1 MSVVYLASPYAAVF
15 NLSSAA
21 QLTDSSNRYNSIFY
35 SLYNRILMMMTMK
48 SGPSGLFL
56 LLLLTSSASGLG
68 SVVWIGYKYY
78 GVPYTWQNAQSFC
91 RRWAS
96 YSHYHQ

>member
-1 MSVVYLASPYAAVF
+1 MTVVYLASPYAVVF
-15 NLSSAA
+15 NLSPAA
-21 QLTDSSNRYNSIFY
+21 QLNNSSNRYNSIFY
-35 SLYNRILMMMTMK
+35 SLYNRILMMLTMK
-48 SGPSGLFL
+48 VPSGLFL

>member
-1 MSVVYLASPYAAVF
+1 
-15 NLSSAA
+15 
-21 QLTDSSNRYNSIFY
+21 
-35 SLYNRILMMMTMK
+35 MMMTMK
-48 SGPSGLFL
+48 SGPSGLFLL

-96 YSHYHQ
+96 YSHYQ